1 MPVGC
6 TCTIIYKLY
15 EENNIAIPYDIA
27 GLMLA
32 AILSDTMIFKS
43 PTTTQVDKEVATKL
57 SEMTRIDIDQFGYE
71 MFKAGSTISGMT
83 PEEVLNQDIKNY
95 KVGEESLAISQVFT
109 MDYEDIKK
117 ELDSYIAVLNN
128 LEQQGYKVAVMFIT
142 DVIKNGSYILFND
155 SAKEIIEES
164 YNIDNV
170 YQGIYLQDLVS
181 RKKQLVP
188 NIMDAM
194 ERKI

>member
-1 MPVGC
+1 
-6 TCTIIYKLY
+6 
-15 EENNIAIPYDIA
+15 
-27 GLMLA
+27 
-32 AILSDTMIFKS
+32 
-43 PTTTQVDKEVATKL
+43 
-57 SEMTRIDIDQFGYE
+57 
-71 MFKAGSTISGMT
+71 
-83 PEEVLNQDIKNY
+83 
-95 KVGEESLAISQVFT
+95 
-109 MDYEDIKK
+109 
-117 ELDSYIAVLNN
+117 
-128 LEQQGYKVAVMFIT
+128 MFIT